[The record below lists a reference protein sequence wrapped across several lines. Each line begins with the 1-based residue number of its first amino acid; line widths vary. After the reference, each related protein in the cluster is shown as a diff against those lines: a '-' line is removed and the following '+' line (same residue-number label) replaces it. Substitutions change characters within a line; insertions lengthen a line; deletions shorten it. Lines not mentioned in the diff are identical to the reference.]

1 MKHKSQSTYR
11 NSDLARTK
19 VKKNSFVALCS
30 NLFMQQRSEIGLVED
45 RANSTTI
52 IRIIVGLLLVHLII
66 IGGIILHGKIN
77 NEGGS
82 GAGVESAIA
91 LEERND
97 DAEEELPTTE
107 PKPVE
112 GPKVNKP
119 THITQVTDKPEPKKD
134 TPVAVAPPVKKPD
147 QPKPADKPAD
157 KPKPAVNPTTPPK
170 NAIAYKIQSGDRLA
184 NIAKNHGVSVKEIT
198 AVNPNL
204 NPDNIIVGHT
214 LWIPNK
220 KAEAGT
226 AATADTN
233 DDAEFVEYAMK
244 KGETLSGIASKA
256 GVKGG
261 YLKLMEIN
269 NLTDKDVRKLQPGAK
284 LKLPNTQKA
293 RDFVKSQKK

>member
-77 NEGGS
+77 NEGGG

-91 LEERND
+91 LEERNNVV
-97 DAEEELPTTE
+97 EEEIPSTE

-112 GPKVNKP
+112 GPKVNQT
-119 THITQVTDKPEPKKD
+119 THITQVTDKTEPKKD
-134 TPVAVAPPVKKPD
+134 SPVAVAPPVKKPD
-147 QPKPADKPAD
+147 QPKPAD

-170 NAIAYKIQSGDRLA
+170 NAIAYTIKSGDALA

-198 AVNPNL
+198 AINPTLQDNPN
-204 NPDNIIVGHT
+204 NIVVGKT

-220 KAEAGT
+220 KAEAST
-226 AATADTN
+226 AAAADNN
-233 DDAEFVEYAMK
+233 DDAEFVEYTMK
-244 KGETLSGIASKA
+244 KGDTLSGIASKA

-269 NLTDKDVRKLQPGAK
+269 SLTDKDVRRLQPGAK
-284 LKLPNTQKA
+284 LKLPNSQKA